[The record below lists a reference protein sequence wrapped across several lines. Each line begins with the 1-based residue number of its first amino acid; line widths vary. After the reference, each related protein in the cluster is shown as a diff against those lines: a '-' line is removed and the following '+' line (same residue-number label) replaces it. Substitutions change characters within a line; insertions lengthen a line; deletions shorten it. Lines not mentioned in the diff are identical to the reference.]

1 MPHHTYQHRAYTS
14 RAGYARI
21 AEVLRHNCDLYNAAR
36 LERMTAWKQAR
47 KSRTF
52 YDQCKELTDIRA
64 DDPDGY
70 GSEAVS
76 YGRGALKRIDRAILC
91 LLRKV

>member
-52 YDQCKELTDIRA
+52 YDQCKELTDIRQTTLTVTV
-64 DDPDGY
+64 P
-70 GSEAVS
+70 
-76 YGRGALKRIDRAILC
+76 KRSPMVVAHSS
-91 LLRKV
+91 V